1 MSSVAHPALT
11 GRHGVAHIL
20 TVNLPISS
28 CALRA
33 NRAISCI
40 RARTLLAFW
49 GAKLPR
55 GPFQYFAELC
65 WEESKMSSVAP
76 IPLTL
81 EAPVAL
87 RVVDPR
93 IGRALRFMEARLHTS
108 LSVADMASEAGLSR
122 LAARI
127 AVTRPS
133 GRSVARP
140 GDRPQA
146 RLRFPGTGPSSP
158 PSACPLGRVTGYPT
172 SPPRADPA

>member
-108 LSVADMASEAGLSR
+108 LSVADMASEAGLSPSR
-122 LAARI
+122 FSHLFRSEVDVSPAKALLRMRI
-127 AVTRPS
+127 MR
-133 GRSVARP
+133 VALC
-140 GDRPQA
+140 A
-146 RLRFPGTGPSSP
+146 NLSSP
-158 PSACPLGRVTGYPT
+158 LRTITFNYTAGQ
-172 SPPRADPA
+172 